1 MSTTTVLN
9 KIALACLM
17 LSSVI
22 LIQCEKDVDTIEPGS
37 TIIDPSREN
46 EDNREVGVFSGSY
59 NLQGTFSVDGTGIH
73 VNDDYQGTTAPG
85 PVWYLS
91 NSSESIQGGV
101 RIGSANKSSGRHTIG
116 TTQALDYEY
125 LILWCDPFSVFIG
138 NGKLKD

>member
-1 MSTTTVLN
+1 MTKIDYLAVVL
-9 KIALACLM
+9 ILL
-17 LSSVI
+17 LSLSLLVG
-22 LIQCEKDVDTIEPGS
+22 CEKEPVSPIENPVGNNVEVVN
-37 TIIDPSREN
+37 TQ
-46 EDNREVGVFSGSY
+46 EVGVFSGSY

-91 NSSESIQGGV
+91 NSNKSIQGGV
-101 RIGSANKSSGRHTIG
+101 RIGSANKSSGRHTIA